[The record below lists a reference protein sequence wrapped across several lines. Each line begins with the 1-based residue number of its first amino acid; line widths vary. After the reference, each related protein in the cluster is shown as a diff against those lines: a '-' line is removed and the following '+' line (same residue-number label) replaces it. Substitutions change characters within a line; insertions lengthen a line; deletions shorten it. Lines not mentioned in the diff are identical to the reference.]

1 MGSLEKALKNFRPR
15 VCDQNIHYSLYI
27 ILHYDAL
34 PVKKDLLRGGY
45 CRVDLCLTVCT

>member
-34 PVKKDLLRGGY
+34 PAKKGPATWLALPG
-45 CRVDLCLTVCT
+45 